1 MLENHLSLFM
11 YCGNVSAASEAVNF
25 GRTLEAHLGY
35 LSHVT
40 TQVWTLHPS
49 LAAGRDMYFWE
60 KGKGECLS
68 LVRFS

>member
-35 LSHVT
+35 LSHVM
-40 TQVWTLHPS
+40 TQVWTLPPS
-49 LAAGRDMYFWE
+49 AARRDVYFWE

-68 LVRFS
+68 PARSS